1 MNTHNGSAR
10 TTSKTRQQ
18 MPPVSDATR
27 RIVLGGVVFAL
38 LCAEAWSA
46 PALFK
51 IAVMAKAPASLAWLL
66 PAVIDGYAVTAIIF
80 GNNIP
85 RDHPRRAEV
94 IGNTRLAL
102 AITVTA
108 NGVYHLLAL
117 AANKI
122 PTGVEI
128 TLLITVTALPVYIA
142 DRLVHLYRLAA
153 SGGPTELLSAPADT
167 GTADQAPTAI
177 ADRHA
182 PVGADRTRTAPA
194 DSHRAADRVPTPTAR
209 PVPTSAPAAAD
220 EPPTA
225 DAAPTA
231 PPVPTSAPAAADHA
245 PTAADAAPTAGKPRT
260 ADVGADSGATVYDW
274 STAGAAVRR
283 NTAQWALDV
292 LPIYRHL
299 SETTGTTP
307 TAPVLAEAIKHA
319 GMGEL
324 GPSRARDIRKATAEL
339 HDLVARALPS
349 YRRLLLSTGV
359 PPTAAA
365 LIEAIGGSRYGL
377 PEPSGSLAGD
387 VHKATQE
394 LYRHLHDLAE
404 DGSDTAAAR

>member
-1 MNTHNGSAR
+1 VSRRAR
-10 TTSKTRQQ
+10 W
-18 MPPVSDATR
+18 V
-27 RIVLGGVVFAL
+27 VLIGVVFAL
-38 LCAEAWSA
+38 ACAEAWSA

-51 IAVMAKAPASLAWLL
+51 IAIMAKAPASLAWLL
-66 PAVIDGYAVTAIIF
+66 PAVIDGYAITAIIF
-80 GNNIP
+80 GANIP
-85 RDHPRRAEV
+85 RTHPKHAEV
-94 IGNTRLAL
+94 IGNTRRAL
-102 AITVTA
+102 IITVAA
-108 NGVYHLLAL
+108 NTVFHTLTLAG
-117 AANKI
+117 NKI
-122 PTGVEI
+122 PAWVEV

-153 SGGPTELLSAPADT
+153 GGAPAELPSAPADT
-167 GTADQAPTAI
+167 GTADQAPTAT
-177 ADRHA
+177 ADWHA

-194 DSHRAADRVPTPTAR
+194 DSRPAADRVPTPTAR
-209 PVPTSAPAAAD
+209 PVPTSALAAD
-220 EPPTA
+220 APPTADRVPTA

-231 PPVPTSAPAAADHA
+231 PPVPTSAPAADHA
-245 PTAADAAPTAGKPRT
+245 PTAADAAPTAGKPQT

-307 TAPVLAEAIKHA
+307 TAPVLAEAIKQA

-339 HDLVARALPS
+339 HDLVARAFPS
-349 YRRLLLSTGV
+349 YRYLLLSTGV

-365 LIEAIGGSRYGL
+365 LVEAIGGSRYGL
-377 PEPSGSLAGD
+377 PEPSDSLARD

-394 LYRHLHDLAE
+394 LYRQLHDLAE